1 MLEAQG
7 PFVPSAASGNGD
19 AAPAGGGGEQNAT
32 SASGDEGADSAG
44 TEDAARALAERL
56 GEAVGVEFH
65 DIGLAVTSLTHRSYA
80 FERGLTVT
88 NERLEFLGDA
98 VLGVVVTDLAFREF
112 PDLPE
117 GELAKLRAATVN
129 MTSLADVAADRAL
142 GDLVLLGRGE
152 ELSGGRGKAS
162 ILADAMEAV
171 LGAVYLDRGLDV
183 ATELIV
189 RLFNPRMEAYARGEG
204 ERDYKTVLQELS
216 AQEVGSV
223 PDYRVAARGPDHQK
237 EFTATVYLA
246 GQPWGQG
253 TGRSKKEAEQQAARE
268 AYARIQAGDRPE
280 TSARRGG

>member
-1 MLEAQG
+1 MVPQSQG
-7 PFVPSAASGNGD
+7 QSAASSTAAGPADGSDESGAQQAPGD
-19 AAPAGGGGEQNAT
+19 RDDVALTAALGGT
-32 SASGDEGADSAG
+32 M
-44 TEDAARALAERL
+44 
-56 GEAVGVEFH
+56 GVEFTGT
-65 DIGLAVTSLTHRSYA
+65 GLAVTSLTHRSYA
-80 FERGLTVT
+80 FERGMTVT

-98 VLGVVVTDLAFREF
+98 ILGLVVTDLAFRAF
-112 PDLPE
+112 PELPE

-129 MTSLADVAADRAL
+129 MTSLADVAAERGL

-189 RLFNPRMEAYARGEG
+189 RLFRPRMEAYARGEG
-204 ERDYKTVLQELS
+204 DRDYKTVLQELS

-223 PDYRVAARGPDHQK
+223 PDYRVAARGPDHMK

-246 GQPWGQG
+246 GVPWGQG

-280 TSARRGG
+280 ARDRRGG